1 MGKQKR
7 SENTYQKIQTVF
19 KRDEKNV
26 IMPFA
31 ELTQPEF
38 DFLRDKPW
46 RCEEKIDGT
55 NIRIEVQ
62 RLVIIDDEECDKIYP
77 GDTWEQMGRQE
88 SDIKGVKFE
97 VSYRGKTDNADINPR
112 LMKHLT
118 ETYPKEKVLEALGL
132 KAVIMR
138 DEWQDYKWQSIDDIP
153 QRYTIYGEGYGA
165 KIQKAG
171 GNYLSQSNGFI
182 VFDVKVDDLYLQ
194 TINRDVIAMKLGA
207 PVVPFIGMMTL
218 DEAIQYV
225 RTGFKSRIAENK
237 DFMAE
242 GLVIRN
248 ELGLKTRRGERI
260 ITKLK
265 TCDFQKYRQV
275 YGTDEPV
282 EQRVKSHRRVTPQ
295 GIVLTTN
302 KWRYEQERE

>member
-55 NIRIEVQ
+55 NIRIEVE
-62 RLVIIDDEECDKIYP
+62 RLAVIDYEDGSKTYP
-77 GDTWEQMGRQE
+77 GDAWEQMDKQE
-88 SDIKGVKFE
+88 SDIKAVQFE
-97 VSYRGKTDNADINPR
+97 VSYKGKTDNADIHPR
-112 LMKHLT
+112 LMQHLT
-118 ETYPKEKVLEALGL
+118 ETYPRQKVLAALGL
-132 KAVIMR
+132 DGIIER
-138 DEWQDYKWQSIDDIP
+138 EQWPDHKWQSIDDIP

-165 KIQKAG
+165 KIQKSG

-182 VFDVKVDDLYLQ
+182 VFDVKVDDLYLLCSA
-194 TINRDVIAMKLGA
+194 RDEIAQKLGA

-225 RTGFKSRIAENK
+225 RTGFKSRIAENP

-265 TCDFQKYRQV
+265 TCDFQKYRHV

-282 EQRVKSHRRVTPQ
+282 EQRVNSHI
-295 GIVLTTN
+295 G
-302 KWRYEQERE
+302 E